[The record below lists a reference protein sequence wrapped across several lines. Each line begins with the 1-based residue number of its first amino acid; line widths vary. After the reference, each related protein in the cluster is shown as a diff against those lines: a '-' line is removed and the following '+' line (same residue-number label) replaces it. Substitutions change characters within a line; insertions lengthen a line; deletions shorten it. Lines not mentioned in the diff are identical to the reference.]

1 MKKPQDGST
10 LLLDEGNRGHFSFLR
25 PTLIERSLNFKL
37 SKDLQLCKLYLYG
50 ITIIRLISLLSNYGF
65 LVKLFKYEFC
75 SSEFSNRIFKRLLFT
90 EVLRI
95 KEDDL
100 LINHLL
106 RTIFFL
112 CKNEYFSQIY
122 LIYHICGMLNMN
134 EKGNQSYLI

>member
-65 LVKLFKYEFC
+65 LGKLFKYEFC

-100 LINHLL
+100 LINHLF
-106 RTIFFL
+106 RTIFFSYVRMNISL
-112 CKNEYFSQIY
+112 KFILFIISVEC
-122 LIYHICGMLNMN
+122 LIWTKREI
-134 EKGNQSYLI
+134 KAI